1 MKYVLCKPRGGL
13 NDTLCEIEKCWRYA
27 EKTNRYLLIDTN
39 NSGLYDDFFNYFQSD
54 STKVIKKNN
63 YKELNKLDAYPKI
76 CQGELD
82 TYQAEYSPILKNFVE
97 KSTGARLSFNMD
109 LTYKEDVLVHES
121 CWEGEFLS
129 IYCLDG
135 LVLRPEVAQH
145 IKQKMEDAKLDV
157 FDYVAV
163 HIRNTDYKMDYKKF
177 FDQLLPDVSNK
188 TVLVCSDD
196 YEVFSYARKTL
207 NKSRVVRLST
217 FKDNHGAPLHHTRH
231 KDQYAMNLEVLTDLI
246 GMAKSKK
253 FYMANVD
260 NTKRFSGFTMLA
272 YTLKEN
278 PDIVRKL
285 LSVSLQSLQP
295 S

>member
-27 EKTNRYLLIDTN
+27 EKTDRYLLIDTC
-39 NSGLYDDFFNYFQSD
+39 NSGLYDDFWNYFQTNSN
-54 STKVIKKNN
+54 KVIRKNN
-63 YKELNKLDAYPKI
+63 YKELNKLDAFPKI
-76 CQGELD
+76 CQGELNV
-82 TYQAEYSPILKNFVE
+82 YEAEYSPIFKNFVE
-97 KSTGARLSFNMD
+97 KRTGARLTFNMD
-109 LTYKEDVLVHES
+109 QRHKEDVLVHES

-135 LVLRPEVAQH
+135 LTFRPEVSDH
-145 IKQKMEDAKLDV
+145 IKAKLSEHKLDI

-177 FDQLLPDVSNK
+177 FDQLLPEVENK

-196 YEVFSYARKTL
+196 YYVFAHARKIL
-207 NKSRVVRLST
+207 NKSRVVRLSS
-217 FKDNHGAPLHHTRH
+217 FKDNYGVPLHSH
-231 KDQYAMNLEVLTDLI
+231 KHKNQYEMNLETLTDLI
-246 GMAKSKK
+246 GIAKSAK

-278 PDIVRKL
+278 PEIVRKL
-285 LSVSLQSLQP
+285 LSASSQSLQSA
-295 S
+295 